1 MTIFKDGLDKL
12 SAGEALVQNWQEN
25 FNVENLTLSTFGE
38 QGELVEL
45 FVEKA
50 ELVYD
55 ADAGTLSL
63 NGTIAVDNVP
73 EPTTTALSLLSLAAL
88 AARRRRK

>member
-12 SAGEALVQNWQEN
+12 SAGEALVQNWQES
-25 FNVENLTLSTFGE
+25 FDVGNLTLSTFGE
-38 QGELVEL
+38 HGELVEL
-45 FVEKA
+45 FVENA

-73 EPTTTALSLLSLAAL
+73 EPATTVLSLLSLAAL